1 MPAPLSLVLWPA
13 PAFAALV
20 LLAGCQPT
28 VAKKDAP
35 KPPEVKVAAAKMQGV
50 TDYED
55 FTGTLEASKKVDITS
70 RVTGYLEEIHF
81 KEGGQ
86 VKKGQVLFEIDPRP
100 MKAEYDR
107 SEAAVVQAQARLN
120 RLTGDL
126 RRAEDLLRSRSTSK
140 EEFEKIA
147 GDYEEA
153 KAAVGVAAAAR
164 KSAELNLGYTK
175 VISPISGRVGKQMID
190 EGNLV
195 KADSTILAMVVAQ
208 DPIYAYF
215 DVDER
220 TFNHLQKLVVEGKLP
235 SLGLSDVEV
244 GMELAAE
251 KDFPRQG
258 KVDFED
264 NTVDPATGTKRLRA
278 VFDNKNGLL
287 AHGMFC
293 RIRFQVGQPRQA
305 VVVRE
310 EGVGADQGQK
320 FVYLVTPDNKIEYRK
335 VTTGPLLTE
344 YSPKLRVIESGLAAG
359 DRIVVEGLQ
368 RVRPKMAVDPKEA
381 PLPDVKTVRETPV
394 NLPTK

>member
-1 MPAPLSLVLWPA
+1 MPAPLSLVLRLMRL
-13 PAFAALV
+13 AALAAL
-20 LLAGCQPT
+20 LLALVGCQPA
-28 VAKKDAP
+28 VVKKDGA
-35 KPPEVKVAAAKMQGV
+35 KPVEVVVAAARMKDV

-55 FTGTLEASKKVDITS
+55 FTGTLEAFKKVDITS

-100 MKAEYDR
+100 MKAEFDR
-107 SEAAVVQAQARLN
+107 AEASVIQAQARLN

-126 RRAEDLLRSRSTSK
+126 RRAEDLLRSRATSK
-140 EEFEKIA
+140 EEYEKVH
-147 GDYEEA
+147 GDFEEA
-153 KAAVGVAAAAR
+153 KAAVGVAQATR

-195 KADSTILAMVVAQ
+195 KADNTILAMIVTQ

-220 TFNHLQKLVVEGKLP
+220 TFTKLQKLVVEGALP
-235 SLGLSDVEV
+235 SLGLSHVKV

-251 KDFPRQG
+251 QGFPRTG
-258 KVDFED
+258 EVDFED

-278 VFDNKNGLL
+278 IFDNKNGMLS
-287 AHGMFC
+287 HGMFV
-293 RIRFQVGQPRQA
+293 RVRFQVGEPRPA
-305 VVVRE
+305 VVVPE

-320 FVYLVTPDNKIEYRK
+320 FVYLVNPKNEIEYRK
-335 VTTGPLLTE
+335 VSVGPLE
-344 YSPKLRVIESGLAAG
+344 KGLRVIEKGLEAG
-359 DRIVVEGLQ
+359 DRIVVSGLQ
-368 RVRPKMAVDPKEA
+368 RVRPMMKVEPKDA
-381 PLPDVKTVRETPV
+381 ALPDVKTVRETPV
-394 NLPTK
+394 ILPTK